1 MRRLRTPLG
10 DVEDEGIHGADAA
23 DDDDDDDAC
32 DRLLFGWMIVEVLL
46 DKLRDGQVR
55 VAVDGYQ
62 TLYSLLLLHCYNPLL
77 LLPLLLVA
85 PPKLLTMR

>member
-1 MRRLRTPLG
+1 MRRLRRPLG
-10 DVEDEGIHGADAA
+10 DVEDDAIDGVDAA
-23 DDDDDDDAC
+23 GDDGYGDAC
-32 DRLLFGWMIVEVLL
+32 DRLLFGWMFVAVLL
-46 DKLRDGQVR
+46 DKLRDGQVH

-62 TLYSLLLLHCYNPLL
+62 TLYSLLLLHCHNPL